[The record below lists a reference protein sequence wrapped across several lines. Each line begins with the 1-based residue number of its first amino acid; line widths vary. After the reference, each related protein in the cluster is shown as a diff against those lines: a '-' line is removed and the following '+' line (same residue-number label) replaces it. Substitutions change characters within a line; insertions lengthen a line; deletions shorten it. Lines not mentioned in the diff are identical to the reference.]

1 MSKRIYRVNELVTDT
16 NNLDLLED
24 VSRAYIADK
33 SFQYKVYVAGGDN
46 YGKGIESYSKP
57 HFHIIIENNS
67 IEKFRILIPGNDWDS
82 NKKLEIL
89 DNTTKDHSKVLDII
103 AKWLDEDWQNRNH
116 LTNLNKIKQQWNFL
130 NENNKYHKNI

>member
-1 MSKRIYRVNELVTDT
+1 LVTDT

-33 SFQYKVYVAGGDN
+33 SFPYKVYVAGGDN

-103 AKWLDEDWQNRNH
+103 AKWLDDKNTTITNYRNLDIVRH
-116 LTNLNKIKQQWNFL
+116 EWNALNMYNVYTKK
-130 NENNKYHKNI
+130 

>member
-1 MSKRIYRVNELVTDT
+1 MSKFLKT
-16 NNLDLLED
+16 
-24 VSRAYIADK
+24 
-33 SFQYKVYVAGGDN
+33 
-46 YGKGIESYSKP
+46 
-57 HFHIIIENNS
+57 
-67 IEKFRILIPGNDWDS
+67 DS